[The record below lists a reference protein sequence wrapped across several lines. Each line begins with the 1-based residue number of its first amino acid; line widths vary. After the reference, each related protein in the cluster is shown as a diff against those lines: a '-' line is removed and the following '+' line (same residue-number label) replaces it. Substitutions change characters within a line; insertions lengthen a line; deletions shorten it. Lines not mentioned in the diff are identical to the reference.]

1 MTPSTPVSKEATA
14 DKVLSKALLNVG
26 KALNLTQAELANIV
40 GKDRTTLKK
49 GIKPDSVQ
57 GQLASLMI
65 RLYRSLYVLVGGEE
79 KQMRHWLNTDNTYLK
94 GIPSEHI
101 KSVTGLNDVVQ
112 YLDAMRGKT

>member
-1 MTPSTPVSKEATA
+1 MSPSSQQSKELSP

-26 KALNLTQAELANIV
+26 KALNLTQAELASIV

-65 RLYRSLYVLVGGEE
+65 RLYRSLYVLVGGEQ
-79 KQMRHWLNTDNTYLK
+79 KQMRHWLTTHNDYIK
-94 GIPSEHI
+94 DIPGEHI
-101 KSVTGLNDVVQ
+101 KTLTGLNDVVQ